1 MAKEG
6 KKPIGKIIL
15 IVVVVLV
22 VIGAVGAMGGKGSSG
37 GGDTQQ
43 ASSQGQAATAG
54 QQEAAPEPEP
64 FTITDETLNTE
75 NPYSATITGT
85 LTNNTGSEK
94 SYVSV
99 EYVIYDADGAQIG
112 NAYANTTNLKAGGTW
127 KFEAGTLKA
136 PEEIGSWERVE
147 VTGF

>member
-37 GGDTQQ
+37 GDAQQ
-43 ASSQGQAATAG
+43 ASVQGQAVTTE
-54 QQEAAPEPEP
+54 QQAAPEPEP
-64 FTITDETLNTE
+64 FTISDETLNTE

-85 LTNNTGSEK
+85 LTNNTDSEK
-94 SYVSV
+94 SFVSV

>member
-22 VIGAVGAMGGKGSSG
+22 AIGAVGAMGGKGSSG
-37 GGDTQQ
+37 GSDAQQ
-43 ASSQGQAATAG
+43 TSAQEPAATTE
-54 QQEAAPEPEP
+54 QEAAPEPEP
-64 FTITDETLNTE
+64 FTISDETLNTE

-85 LTNNTGSEK
+85 LTNNTDSEK

>member
-37 GGDTQQ
+37 GGDAQQ
-43 ASSQGQAATAG
+43 ASSQGQAATAE
-54 QQEAAPEPEP
+54 QQAAPEPEP
-64 FTITDETLNTE
+64 FTISDETLNTE

-85 LTNNTGSEK
+85 LTNNTDSEK
-94 SYVSV
+94 SFVSV

>member
-22 VIGAVGAMGGKGSSG
+22 VIGAVGAMGGKGPSG
-37 GGDTQQ
+37 GDAQQ
-43 ASSQGQAATAG
+43 ASAQGQAATTE
-54 QQEAAPEPEP
+54 QQAAREPEP
-64 FTITDETLNTE
+64 FTISDETLNTE

>member
-37 GGDTQQ
+37 GDAQQ
-43 ASSQGQAATAG
+43 ASAQGQAATTE
-54 QQEAAPEPEP
+54 QQAAPEPEP
-64 FTITDETLNTE
+64 FTISDETLNTE

-94 SYVSV
+94 SFVSV

>member
-37 GGDTQQ
+37 GDAQQ
-43 ASSQGQAATAG
+43 ASAQGQAATTEP
-54 QQEAAPEPEP
+54 QQAAPEPEP
-64 FTITDETLNTE
+64 FTISDETLNTE

-99 EYVIYDADGAQIG
+99 EYVIYDADGVQIG

-127 KFEAGTLKA
+127 RFEAGTLKA

>member
-15 IVVVVLV
+15 IVLVVLV

-37 GGDTQQ
+37 GGDAQQ
-43 ASSQGQAATAG
+43 TSAQEPAATTE
-54 QQEAAPEPEP
+54 QEAAPEPEP
-64 FTITDETLNTE
+64 FTISDETLNTE

-85 LTNNTGSEK
+85 LTNNTDSEK